1 MAHTY
6 TQLYVQIVFAVK
18 GRHALIDKSWQ
29 DELFKY
35 ISGIISNKKQKSI
48 IVNGHIDHIHAFV
61 GMKPNFTISDLVR
74 EMKNSSTEFIND
86 NRFIKGKFLLQEGYG
101 AFTYSQSQID
111 RVYKYILNQEA
122 HHKKITF
129 NDEYIGLLKKFEIPF
144 EDRFLFEW
152 VNL

>member
-1 MAHTY
+1 MANTF

-48 IVNGHIDHIHAFV
+48 IVNGHRDHIHAFV

-74 EMKNSSTEFIND
+74 
-86 NRFIKGKFLLQEGYG
+86 
-101 AFTYSQSQID
+101 
-111 RVYKYILNQEA
+111 
-122 HHKKITF
+122 
-129 NDEYIGLLKKFEIPF
+129 
-144 EDRFLFEW
+144 
-152 VNL
+152 